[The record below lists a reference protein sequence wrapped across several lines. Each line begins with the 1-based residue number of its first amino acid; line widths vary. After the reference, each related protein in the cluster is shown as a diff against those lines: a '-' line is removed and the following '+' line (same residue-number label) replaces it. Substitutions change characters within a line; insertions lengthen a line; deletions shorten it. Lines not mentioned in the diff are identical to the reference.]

1 MSLVTLVRWSAR
13 ALSGLIVL
21 FYGFFLVAHL
31 VGEQRRPPRPFVL
44 NDYIMLATL
53 VASLVGLM
61 LAWKWQLIGA
71 AVTLI
76 AILICAAV
84 NWKVLMFPGTLIPL
98 TALLYLFS
106 FWLRPVQIIAKSKP
120 RP

>member
-31 VGEQRRPPRPFVL
+31 FGEQGQPSRALVSS
-44 NDYIMLATL
+44 DYIILATL
-53 VASLVGLM
+53 IASLVGLM
-61 LAWKWQLIGA
+61 LAWKWELIGA